1 MFLWPTSEFLA
12 EQTNPSLRAGA
23 YPQRWQGGGRGGLWS
38 KTRHRCQQWCRDAGA
53 RRPTE
58 PEVDASP
65 APLQYGMGVAKGTS
79 DSGRSRGTDPI
90 AVALQGLGLPHW
102 TFQPS
107 QRSTDARWQSSL
119 HRVSG
124 KERFMK
130 HRVVVLLVT
139 LAALV
144 AAAPSALA
152 APPTHE
158 RVPID
163 DEFTDESCGF
173 PVEIQLTGF
182 VHTITWVNEDGS
194 VRRIEA
200 FPQGKA
206 TLTNPETGESITHNA
221 AGPAHVTENPDGSFT
236 LVGTGNWGWPN
247 HPETGEPGIFQLSG
261 RFVLSV
267 DAEGNESFRF
277 VGRFVDLCAELAA

>member
-1 MFLWPTSEFLA
+1 MGGCGASRGIGVSNGAKMRAQSVP
-12 EQTNPSLRAGA
+12 PSLNLTRLSVPSGTGWGAPRAPLTLDCPA
-23 YPQRWQGGGRGGLWS
+23 ARTRLQRRFGVSASFAECSSRARDPP
-38 KTRHRCQQWCRDAGA
+38 TRACSRYCI
-53 RRPTE
+53 
-58 PEVDASP
+58 ASP
-65 APLQYGMGVAKGTS
+65 EGNGM
-79 DSGRSRGTDPI
+79 
-90 AVALQGLGLPHW
+90 
-102 TFQPS
+102 
-107 QRSTDARWQSSL
+107 
-119 HRVSG
+119 
-124 KERFMK
+124 MK
-130 HRVVVLLVT
+130 RRVVVLLVT

-158 RVPID
+158 RVPVD
-163 DEFTDESCGF
+163 DEFVDESCGF

-182 VHTITWVNEDGS
+182 VHRITWVNEDGS

-206 TLTNPETGESITHNA
+206 TLTNPDTGESITHNA

-247 HPETGEPGIFQLSG
+247 HPQTGEPGIFQLSG